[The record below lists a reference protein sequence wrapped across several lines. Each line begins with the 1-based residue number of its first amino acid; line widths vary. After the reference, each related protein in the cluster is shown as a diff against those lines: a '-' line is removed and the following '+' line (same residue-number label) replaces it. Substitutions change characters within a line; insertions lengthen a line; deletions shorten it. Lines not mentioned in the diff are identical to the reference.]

1 MKKSR
6 VSLPFVC
13 YDANAKPPIDSIPRT
28 GVTTANHALTSADGT
43 RIAAFGAYPDEP
55 AGPGVLVLP
64 DNRGLSGF
72 YEKLAVHLA
81 GQGHPTLA
89 VDYFARTAGIAYA
102 ERGPEF
108 ADLATLMPHLRGLSK
123 DTLYADVD
131 AALDHLR
138 QHAGTL
144 TALGFCMGGRFA
156 YLTAAARFG
165 LSGVVGFY
173 GFPDALNG
181 AAGPLQLASDLT
193 APILAIWGG
202 ADEGIPPA
210 LIDTFD
216 KALTE
221 AGTEHEF
228 VTYDGAPH
236 GFFELGQQEHRDA
249 CADAWRRTLEF
260 LATR

>member
-1 MKKSR
+1 
-6 VSLPFVC
+6 V
-13 YDANAKPPIDSIPRT
+13 NAKPPVDSIPRT
-28 GVTTANHALTSADGT
+28 GVTTAIHALTSADGT
-43 RIAAFGAYPDEP
+43 PITAYGAYPDQRS
-55 AGPGVLVLP
+55 GPGILVLP

-72 YEKLAVHLA
+72 YENLAVHLA
-81 GQGHPTLA
+81 GQGHPALA
-89 VDYFARTAGIAYA
+89 IDYFARTAGTAYA

-108 ADLATLMPHLRGLSK
+108 ADLATLMPHLRELTK

-131 AALDHLR
+131 AALAHLR
-138 QHAGTL
+138 GHTDTL

-156 YLTAAARFG
+156 FLTAAARFG

-173 GFPDALNG
+173 GFPDTLNG
-181 AAGPLQLASDLT
+181 APGPIQLAGELT

-202 ADEGIPPA
+202 ADEGIPPE
-210 LIDTFD
+210 LTDTFD
-216 KALTE
+216 HALTE

-236 GFFELGQQEHRDA
+236 GFFELGKYPEA
-249 CADAWRRTLEF
+249 SADAWQRTLTF